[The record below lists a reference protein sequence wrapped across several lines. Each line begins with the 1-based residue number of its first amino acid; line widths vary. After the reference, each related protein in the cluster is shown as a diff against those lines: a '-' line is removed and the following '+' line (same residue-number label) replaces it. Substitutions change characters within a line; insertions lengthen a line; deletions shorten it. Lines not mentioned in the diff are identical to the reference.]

1 MAAIDEQ
8 FSRLEKPQRTANMLV
23 TNSKEPSLKV
33 EYWYPL
39 DQKELD
45 VYRQLLKNNYIRK
58 NFPLEPGQ
66 RIFKVRVEPS
76 IKNKICTC
84 TKPALHTVLT
94 RINDKRM
101 HRMIDL
107 MAEFCQECF
116 EKNVEIV
123 H

>member
-1 MAAIDEQ
+1 MLSTEEE
-8 FSRLEKPQRTANMLV
+8 RLQRLAYWKPT
-23 TNSKEPSLKV
+23 
-33 EYWYPL
+33 EY
-39 DQKELD
+39 
-45 VYRQLLKNNYIRK
+45 NYIRK
-58 NFPLEPGQ
+58 NFPLEPNQ
-66 RIFKVRVEPS
+66 RIFKVRIEPS
-76 IKNKICTC
+76 IKKAVCTC